1 MKVVLREEDEK
12 AKGIPKMSHHRV
24 RVMINGHDDGAAFAK
39 ITLLKKAKK

>member
-24 RVMINGHDDGAAFAK
+24 RVMIMAMMMVLPLQK
-39 ITLLKKAKK
+39 